1 MPTIIEELTMTL
13 GFDPKGFEEGAKR
26 ADTAASDL
34 LQKILA
40 SLQQIEQR
48 TAQTA
53 ANTTRIQKTAA
64 EQAQEA
70 ADKTAS
76 AQESA
81 ANKAAK
87 AQEDAAKKAAK
98 DQEDASKR
106 AGQAQKQAADQASEA
121 YHKTANAIRR
131 VGTEMLA
138 MLGISLTLNAV
149 ERLFSGI
156 NKANVEAGYL
166 ARNIG
171 MNVEQLTMWEN
182 IAGRLGGTSQGV
194 ASAFAY
200 VSQQQAKIKYEGT
213 SELVPAV
220 RDLFG
225 EEVRGPDHKL
235 LQGDELVEALRR
247 GAKRKGMSAT
257 DIEYATQRAGVGGLA
272 PLVQASDE
280 DYERAKRLR
289 RESGN
294 FTTAADAKAAKELSN
309 DLDELTQ
316 KAMGL
321 AREFWRGLGPA
332 INDVVKSIS
341 QWIDKNKDWLTEKAI
356 EWGRKLGT
364 AIMSLSQDFRTLME
378 GGHVGGFIGKVIE
391 LGKAAD
397 ATAQF
402 FGGWGA
408 SFKLLLELWTVGKI
422 VQMIANMTTV
432 LGLAKNLALVPLTGL
447 LARALGLAGAE
458 AAAGAAVAG
467 AAGGAATISVTPIIL
482 AAAATAAAAYA
493 AFKSGSE
500 IANAGELGFQVSQ
513 MDPLTGTAAT
523 EYTKG
528 GKTYS
533 VFEVQ
538 KEIAAH
544 LAQLEAAAEATKAA
558 KEQAEAAAKL
568 QAAADAQTKAA
579 TSGTGT
585 GAGVGAGGGGGGGI
599 AGGGAATSSGA
610 GGGASTPRRP
620 ADADAGTTSTDLSGG
635 VGATQ
640 EQTNAFRGVLGLRE
654 SGGRYGIMG
663 GSSGRFAGK
672 YQMGRGEI
680 NETAKRLGEEPPSTE
695 AFLHSPEM
703 QERYFANYT
712 LDHHKRLMKD
722 PIYAK
727 MSPEDQLAQLATAH
741 LKGVGG
747 ALAQLHGGSAGVDA
761 FKTSGASYRDMI
773 AKEMTRLRHSAPT
786 TQMAS
791 NDPPPPTTAP
801 QPIPPRPTPTMTPDG
816 DRWDYAPS
824 ALPAALKA
832 PLVASPAA
840 VATLTPPGGQAAP
853 TTTLAG
859 SNAARRDDWATKM
872 PEPVGASTAAQ
883 GFQMS
888 SNDNSSSSTD
898 QSNTTHIGALH
909 VHSSAQDAA
918 SIATDIHR
926 EIRKFDYAA
935 HADTGLA

>member
-26 ADTAASDL
+26 ADTAASNL
-34 LQKILA
+34 LQKILE

-64 EQAQEA
+64 DEAAEA
-70 ADKTAS
+70 ADKAAE
-76 AQESA
+76 AQA
-81 ANKAAK
+81 AAARK
-87 AQEDAAKKAAK
+87 TEKEQTDAAKRAEREQSDAAK
-98 DQEDASKR
+98 RNA
-106 AGQAQKQAADQASEA
+106 QAQKQAADQASEA

-213 SELVPAV
+213 SEMVPAV

-225 EEVRGPDHKL
+225 EDVRGPDHKL

-397 ATAQF
+397 ETAKF
-402 FGGWGA
+402 FGGWGE

-493 AFKSGSE
+493 AYKSGSE
-500 IANAGELGFQVSQ
+500 VAKAGELGFRPSSAPGSMDEFGNVVSYQ
-513 MDPLTGTAAT
+513 DK
-523 EYTKG
+523 E
-528 GKTYS
+528 GKMFTLP
-533 VFEVQ
+533 EVQ
-538 KEIAAH
+538 AKIAAYEKQL
-544 LAQLEAAAEATKAA
+544 LANKEQADAA
-558 KEQAEAAAKL
+558 KAQAEAADKL
-568 QAAADAQTKAA
+568 QKAADAQLQAA
-579 TSGTGT
+579 TGGTGT
-585 GAGVGAGGGGGGGI
+585 GAGTGAGGGGGGGGY
-599 AGGGAATSSGA
+599 GG
-610 GGGASTPRRP
+610 
-620 ADADAGTTSTDLSGG
+620 
-635 VGATQ
+635 
-640 EQTNAFRGVLGLRE
+640 
-654 SGGRYGIMG
+654 G
-663 GSSGRFAGK
+663 GSSGMGTGGIAGGAAVSSGGGVTTSRVPSADTN
-672 YQMGRGEI
+672 MGAEATTRAV
-680 NETAKRLGEEPPSTE
+680 NVRDNLSQDLGISTDAAAGIVGNLQAESNLRAVQEGHPIGGGAGGFGWAQWTGPRRREFFGWAE
-695 AFLHSPEM
+695 AHGLDPKSDA
-703 QERYFANYT
+703 ANYGF
-712 LDHHKRLMKD
+712 LLKELHAD
-722 PIYAK
+722 PK
-727 MSPEDQLAQLATAH
+727 LLAQLKG
-741 LKGVGG
+741 LKGTP
-747 ALAQLHGGSAGVDA
+747 SE
-761 FKTSGASYRDMI
+761 I
-773 AKEMTRLRHSAPT
+773 AKQAAVIIQDHYERPNKAYAHTDRRIANAQRIAAADTPT
-786 TQMAS
+786 QTAS

-801 QPIPPRPTPTMTPDG
+801 PSLPPRP
-816 DRWDYAPS
+816 
-824 ALPAALKA
+824 

-840 VATLTPPGGQAAP
+840 VATLAGAGQGAATP
-853 TTTLAG
+853 TLAG